1 MSVVVREVGIED
13 RGEVVVA
20 EDQDPVGA
28 FAPEVPIQRSAKAFA
43 RGARIGVR
51 MIVICSAVNTVSKPV
66 TNLVSRSRIRKRS
79 CSSRSSRSISRLRA
93 CWVTHD
99 PVGAELVIHGGDL
112 RRRWAVAVGH
122 DRRPWRYD
130 CCI

>member
-28 FAPEVPIQRSAKAFA
+28 FAPEGTDPAFGESVRA
-43 RGARIGVR
+43 RRACRRADDCHLFRGEHGIETGDELGVA
-51 MIVICSAVNTVSKPV
+51 ITDQETQLFEP
-66 TNLVSRSRIRKRS
+66 
-79 CSSRSSRSISRLRA
+79 SSRSISRLRA

-99 PVGAELVIHGGDL
+99 PLG
-112 RRRWAVAVGH
+112 WAVMPARCTLRVPTS
-122 DRRPWRYD
+122 RKNRT
-130 CCI
+130 